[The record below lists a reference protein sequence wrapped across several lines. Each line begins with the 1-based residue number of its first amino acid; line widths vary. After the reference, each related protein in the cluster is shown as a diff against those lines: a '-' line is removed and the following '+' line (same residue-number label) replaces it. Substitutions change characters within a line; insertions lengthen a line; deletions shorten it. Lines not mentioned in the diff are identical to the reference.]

1 MMHVGSDV
9 VGGTCCFQSAVEW
22 TNRCPDLSVQ
32 RAEDDIAHPEGIAS
46 GGFEGLTPEGG
57 TKTSKGGITS
67 EGGI

>member
-1 MMHVGSDV
+1 MLEATWSV
-9 VGGTCCFQSAVEW
+9 VPAVFRVRW
-22 TNRCPDLSVQ
+22 TNRCPDLSIP
-32 RAEDDIAHPEGIAS
+32 RPEDDIAHPEGIAS